1 MPSMAKLPSGLAGAK
16 GQRERVMSFIVAG
29 CVLLVSLFV
38 GVVLDDIGR
47 PHQQNFGSAAR
58 D

>member
-1 MPSMAKLPSGLAGAK
+1 
-16 GQRERVMSFIVAG
+16 MSFIVAG
-29 CVLLVSLFV
+29 CVLLVALFV

-47 PHQQNFGSAAR
+47 PHHQQSCGLAAR